1 MVTGI
6 DFAHLRITKMNQG
19 HSNCPMVIE
28 INFGCFNVCLGFRM
42 VTKKRFDC
50 LEM

>member
-1 MVTGI
+1 MVTKI
-6 DFAHLRITKMNQG
+6 DFAHLWTTKMNQG
-19 HSNCPMVIE
+19 HSNRPMVIE

-42 VTKKRFDC
+42 VTKKHFDC